1 MTETTDKKIALVTG
15 AGRGIGKSIAEL
27 LASKGHHVICVS
39 RSAGSCG
46 AVADAINASGGSAQ
60 SLAVDVA
67 DNAAVLAASEQ
78 LLKEHGNIDI
88 LVNNAGIG
96 RERMVFNMDEEEWDD
111 VINIHLK
118 GTFATTKFASALMRK
133 QKSGRIINTTSGA
146 GLRGATGQSNYAA
159 AKAGICGFT
168 ISVAMELSKYNI
180 TSNVI
185 IPAARTRMTESISDK
200 AKKIREKSGLYKAS
214 AIPIPEAETVGP
226 LIVFLAADESQDIS
240 GQIVAIRGEEISL
253 WSHHTKERYAF
264 MSGGWSYEQLQ
275 ERFRTTV
282 GTGLNLTYARGT
294 M

>member
-88 LVNNAGIG
+88 LVNNAGITKDG
-96 RERMVFNMDEEEWDD
+96 LLFRMSDDAWDD
-111 VINIHLK
+111 VINTNLTSCFSWIKHLARPM
-118 GTFATTKFASALMRK
+118 TRK
-133 QKSGRIINTTSGA
+133 RWGRIINISSVVGLTGNA
-146 GLRGATGQSNYAA
+146 GQANYAA
-159 AKAGICGFT
+159 AKAGMLGLTKSLAKEF
-168 ISVAMELSKYNI
+168 
-180 TSNVI
+180 
-185 IPAARTRMTESISDK
+185 AARNVTVNAVAPGFITTDMTAELNEEQKKAIVGVIPMKRMGTAADI
-200 AKKIREKSGLYKAS
+200 AHAT
-214 AIPIPEAETVGP
+214 A
-226 LIVFLAADESQDIS
+226 FLASDEASYIT
-240 GQIVAIRGEEISL
+240 GQVL
-253 WSHHTKERYAF
+253 TVD
-264 MSGGWSYEQLQ
+264 GGM
-275 ERFRTTV
+275 V
-282 GTGLNLTYARGT
+282 